1 MVGSPLFEPN
11 EPTGPP
17 GMPKNHAPGRWVS
30 NDWPPRT
37 APATMAELPASPS
50 SAVRSVL
57 SSRAGCPG
65 TSESTFGGGV
75 EVVVALGDTSSIG
88 DSLVEPRRRF
98 TAGAEIFMKLQ

>member
-1 MVGSPLFEPN
+1 
-11 EPTGPP
+11 
-17 GMPKNHAPGRWVS
+17 
-30 NDWPPRT
+30 
-37 APATMAELPASPS
+37 
-50 SAVRSVL
+50 VL